1 MTEYT
6 SVGITIIKKLQAM
19 SFDYILDTFG
29 KFRKRKTRF
38 TELEEE
44 AISLLASFVDG
55 TMANKEFA
63 VAFEGIRKRYI
74 ELTEKNGQ
82 TVIDEDT
89 PLWLNSLLGLHYMK
103 WLKFQQVKWYFE
115 EHPDVLVGEMK
126 ARFDEMEQMNY
137 DERFV
142 YTCKSILKELKG

>member
-1 MTEYT
+1 
-6 SVGITIIKKLQAM
+6 M

-55 TMANKEFA
+55 TMANKGFA

-115 EHPDVLVGEMK
+115 EHPDELVGEMK
-126 ARFDEMEQMNY
+126 ARFDELQQMNY